1 MAQPPANVNNYG
13 YSPAAPTPPE
23 QVQPNFAPQPP
34 MAPIP
39 SAPPP
44 PNFAPQQQMAPAP
57 AGPPPPMSPGAP
69 PSPMAPP
76 PNYNPSPY
84 GQPNP
89 YGQPPPAYTPSQTPP
104 PQYTPSQTPPQ
115 YTPSQTPP
123 TSPGWNRP
131 IVRPII
137 AAPQNNFMCCEYMVW
152 VQIVSVILL
161 VCFGVTLL
169 YFIGTFSRTKEVD
182 KETDKCEKYKF
193 MHEDAY
199 EMSNDA
205 HLICGA
211 GIAGS
216 FGWLIPVLL
225 LNVFDVVNAFWL
237 KKAIMFRLSAVLWSV
252 VAIVAVIILLA
263 CSVTIFFVWT
273 TFWRFFAII
282 MILCLL
288 WIFLFPG
295 IILIFIYAYTL
306 FRTAKLLP
314 EDVKPVNAAAATPNA
329 ATPNAATPSAAVPNV
344 AVPNAVVPNAAP
356 LA

>member
-57 AGPPPPMSPGAP
+57 AGPPPPMSPAAP

-76 PNYNPSPY
+76 PNYNPPPY

-89 YGQPPPAYTPSQTPP
+89 YGQPPPAYTPSQTP

-123 TSPGWNRP
+123 TSPGMYRPYPQSP

-152 VQIVSVILL
+152 VQMVSVILL

-169 YFIGTFSRTKEVD
+169 YFIGTFSKRKEVD
-182 KETDKCEKYKF
+182 METDNCEKYKF
-193 MHEDAY
+193 MQEDAY
-199 EMSNDA
+199 DYSNDV

-211 GIAGS
+211 GIAGT

-225 LNVFDVVNAFWL
+225 VNTFDVVNAFWL

-252 VAIVAVIILLA
+252 VAIVSVIVLLA

-295 IILIFIYAYTL
+295 IILICIYAYAL

-314 EDVKPVNAAAATPNA
+314 EDVKPVNVAAATPNA
-329 ATPNAATPSAAVPNV
+329 ATPNAA
-344 AVPNAVVPNAAP
+344 VPNAVVPNAAP
-356 LA
+356 NVS